1 VKGKIMKKRFF
12 EKQQLIKNIKKS
24 EAPLVLFA
32 PLRDFYLIEE
42 TQKKPSREMKGENMQ
57 KSIVKKQQLIKKFK
71 NMSKIFPSQGFLHY
85 VRQTKKLKK
94 VRTIFRFF
102 HLFCM

>member
-1 VKGKIMKKRFF
+1 MKKIFF
-12 EKQQLIKNIKKS
+12 EKQQVTKNIKKS

-32 PLRDFYLIEE
+32 SLVDFY
-42 TQKKPSREMKGENMQ
+42 PMSG
-57 KSIVKKQQLIKKFK
+57 KQ
-71 NMSKIFPSQGFLHY
+71 
-85 VRQTKKLKK
+85 KKLKK